1 MKHQANPSLAN
12 EPLDYPFGKRWCPE
26 QGVPFKVADGV
37 YWLRMPLPISL
48 DHINLWLL
56 KDEGD
61 LWTIID
67 TGYDAQVCKDVWGK
81 VFSEFC
87 APDKIKQIILTHFHP
102 DHIGLA
108 SWLARKCD
116 VPILIS
122 RGEFNHYNEIV
133 RGDKNTTSKTALEFA
148 TTVGF
153 SPDIADAFAAF
164 FGKNEK
170 PVESRVQKEMCQF
183 IAEGD
188 EILVGDR
195 TWQLIGGNGHSP
207 EHICLYNADLNVFIS
222 GDQAIARI
230 TSNIS
235 VYPSNPNAN
244 PLKDWLASCEK
255 LRDSIVEDAL
265 ILASHQ
271 EPFKGIRARMQNM
284 IDEHHAD
291 LNLLRKALVEKKSA
305 ISACKVIFEK
315 QSNPIQI
322 VLATTETLAF
332 LNYLVDKKEVHIS
345 HDNGVAYYQIT
356 SD

>member
-1 MKHQANPSLAN
+1 MNHQPNPNLAN
-12 EPLDYPFGKRWCPE
+12 QELDYPFGKRWSPE
-26 QGVPFKVADGV
+26 QGVPFKVAKGV

-61 LWTIID
+61 LWTIVD
-67 TGYDAQVCKDVWGK
+67 TGYDAQVCKDVWEK
-81 VFSEFC
+81 VFNEFLD
-87 APDKIKQIILTHFHP
+87 PDKVKQIILTHFHP

-108 SWLARKCD
+108 AWLAHRCD

-122 RGEFNHYNEIV
+122 QGEFNHYNEIV
-133 RGDKNTTSKTALEFA
+133 RGDKKTSAKAALTFA
-148 TTVGF
+148 TSVGF
-153 SPDIADAFAAF
+153 SAEIAGAFTAF

-170 PVESRVQKEMCQF
+170 PIESRVQKDMCQF
-183 IAEGD
+183 IAGGD
-188 EILVGDR
+188 EIKIGGR
-195 TWQLIGGNGHSP
+195 IWQLIDGNGHSP
-207 EHICLYNADLNVFIS
+207 EHICLYSAELNTLIS

-255 LRDSIVEDAL
+255 LRDTIASDTL

-271 EPFKGIRARMQNM
+271 EPFKKIKARMQNM

-291 LNLLRKALVEKKSA
+291 LDLLRHGLIEKKSA
-305 ISACKVIFEK
+305 IDACEIIFDQ
-315 QSNPIQI
+315 QSDPIQI

-332 LNYLVDKKEVHIS
+332 LNYLVANNELQTSSIS
-345 HDNGVAYYQIT
+345 GVKYYQTIT
-356 SD
+356 S